1 MSTTPTTVELLS
13 AIRDHLAGFKLPEP
27 FTVEVDRQPAPA
39 YEHVC
44 VHLDV
49 KRSLPAVATVLLAWA
64 DTITAVTVSVWCP
77 PHGETLHLTVHGQLA
92 EGITIRVYGCVSSTA
107 TSLDMSADET
117 RTVSLA
123 LLRAWADDAAD
134 ESADGSAAA

>member
-1 MSTTPTTVELLS
+1 MTSTTQAPTTVDLLT
-13 AIRDHLAGFKLPEP
+13 AIRDHLAEFELPEP
-27 FTVEVDRQPAPA
+27 FTVDVEHQPAHG

-44 VHLDV
+44 VHLDA
-49 KRSLPAVATVLLAWA
+49 KRSLPAVAAVLLAWA

-77 PHGETLHLTVHGQLA
+77 PHGETLHITVHGRLA

-123 LLRAWADDAAD
+123 LLRAWADDV
-134 ESADGSAAA
+134 ADGGAAA